1 MPLIKAKMR
10 NKLSPVSLHSRGTTS
25 SSYTYVRTV
34 GGQSENPTNLTFC
47 FISGHPLGVWTTMF
61 FGGTRQ
67 NRDRFVDV
75 LMINKITSIRI
86 GFVDVDIIQNV
97 SFLNAYIHERDL
109 EKISVESIGAR
120 IWAFFNRGP
129 LGYGNKRWTY
139 PIPSVYC
146 ASLCNIT
153 STRIPLTLHIYMP
166 LQRINV
172 STLLGCVMRTNK

>member
-1 MPLIKAKMR
+1 
-10 NKLSPVSLHSRGTTS
+10 
-25 SSYTYVRTV
+25 
-34 GGQSENPTNLTFC
+34 
-47 FISGHPLGVWTTMF
+47 
-61 FGGTRQ
+61 
-67 NRDRFVDV
+67 
-75 LMINKITSIRI
+75 MINKITSIRI

-172 STLLGCVMRTNK
+172 STLLGCVMRTNKWNQMLNVIRTTTHKYKLTTCIGIVYIHKLYLRQVRQTRLVYPNLNPD